1 MDRRPVLIALG
12 FLAMAVGIIYG
23 SIQAV
28 LWLKP
33 SLIALAK
40 HWGG

>member
-1 MDRRPVLIALG
+1 MTARLYAIVIG
-12 FLAMAVGIIYG
+12 FLAMMIGIIYG

-33 SLIALAK
+33 PILALAK
-40 HWGG
+40 YVRG

>member
-1 MDRRPVLIALG
+1 MSARLYLIVVG
-12 FLAMAVGIIYG
+12 FLAMTIGIIYG
-23 SIQAV
+23 SIKAV

-40 HWGG
+40 YVRG